1 MAIRSGIAAQLGF
14 AQETTWGVFKVP
26 DHFLEFENES
36 LTQARARVEST
47 GLRQNNRV
55 LRTDRWAQG
64 KIGISG
70 DVNFEVANKG
80 FGLLF
85 KNLLG
90 ASSSVADGL
99 GTHWTF
105 TYGDP
110 FGLGMTVQVGRPDV
124 SGTVQPFTYTGCK
137 PTAWEFSNAVDGIL
151 MCKTTFDGQAETTS
165 QTLATASY
173 PVSQELF
180 VFTEGALTV
189 GGVTTPVTDFSLT
202 QTTGLKTDRYFIGA
216 QTKSEQILDSWAT
229 PAGSFTMELTDLV
242 AYNRFVNGTVGALTM
257 TYTTVSTYDTAK
269 PYKIQFSVPNVRFDG
284 TTPNVTSPGITML
297 SLPYVGLNDGV
308 NSPVSIDY
316 WTSDSTL

>member
-14 AQETTWGVFKVP
+14 AQETTWGVYKVP
-26 DHFLEFENES
+26 DHFLEFESES
-36 LTQARARVEST
+36 LVQSRARVEST

-64 KIGISG
+64 KVDISG
-70 DVNFEVANKG
+70 DITFEVANKG

-105 TYGDP
+105 AYGDP
-110 FGLGMTVQVGRPDV
+110 YGLGMTLQVGRPDV

-137 PTAWEFSNAVDGIL
+137 VDSWEFSNAVDGIL
-151 MCKTTFDGQAETTS
+151 LCKTTWDGQAETTS
-165 QTLATASY
+165 QSLATASY
-173 PVSQELF
+173 PSTQELF
-180 VFTEGALTV
+180 VFTEGSLSV

-202 QTTGLKTDRYFIGA
+202 QNNGIKQDRYFIGS
-216 QTKSEQILDSWAT
+216 TNKSEQILAAWAT
-229 PAGSFTMELTDLV
+229 PSGSFTMELTDLV
-242 AYNRFVNGTVGALTM
+242 AYNRFVNGTVGNLTM

-269 PYKIQFSVPNVRFDG
+269 PYKIVFTVPNVRFDG
-284 TTPNVTSPGITML
+284 TTPNVAGPGITML
-297 SLPYVGLNDGV
+297 TMPYVALNDGI

-316 WTSDSTL
+316 YTSDSTL